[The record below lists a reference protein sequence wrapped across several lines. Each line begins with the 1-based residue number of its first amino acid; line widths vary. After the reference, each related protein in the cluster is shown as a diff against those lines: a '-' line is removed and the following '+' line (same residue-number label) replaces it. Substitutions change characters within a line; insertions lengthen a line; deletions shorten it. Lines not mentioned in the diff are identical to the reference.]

1 MEPRSGDAFASR
13 ALKKAA
19 FVFVSMPVGGAED
32 FARGVANHL
41 PPDFEAHFVCLRELG
56 KLGEEIHAA
65 GGNIHLA
72 PFYPSKMVNPL
83 KIRRFASWL
92 RTGNFAIVHSQT
104 RHAHIFAT
112 RAARLAGIPSVVHQQ
127 KTLEA
132 LPWRRRRIFAA
143 CLRRASHVIALSAQ
157 TADDLRSGFGLPREK
172 LSVVPNA
179 IDRDVFRPTSDSSQ
193 ARRSLGLPEE
203 GLLLGTVARL
213 HPDKNHAAIIKALE
227 LLAAEGRQATAVF
240 VGEGSLRGQLESLA
254 RDTGVAGRVIFA
266 GRRRPVIPWFHAMD
280 VFVLPSTWEGQPL
293 ALLQALCC
301 RVPVLASRIEGNT
314 AILGMDDPGL
324 FAPGNA
330 AALAGLLAEV
340 APGSD
345 FRRRLLDRQAGVQ
358 IPGSDDAAILL
369 KTVYHSLVR

>member
-1 MEPRSGDAFASR
+1 MEPRSGEDSAFR
-13 ALKKAA
+13 APKKIA

-32 FARGVANHL
+32 FARGVAAHL
-41 PPDFEAHFVCLRELG
+41 PPDFEGHFVCLRELG

-65 GGNIHLA
+65 GGNIHVA

-92 RTGNFAIVHSQT
+92 RRENFALVHSQT
-104 RHAHIFAT
+104 RHAHVFAT

-132 LPWRRRRIFAA
+132 LPWRRRRVFSA
-143 CLRRASHVIALSAQ
+143 CLRRAAHVIALSAQ
-157 TADDLRSGFGLPREK
+157 TAHDLRAKFGLSGEK

-179 IDRDVFRPTSDSSQ
+179 IDGDVFRPAENSVQ
-193 ARRSLGLPEE
+193 ARRLLGLPED

-213 HPDKNHAAIIKALE
+213 HPDKNHATIIEALE
-227 LLAAEGRQATAVF
+227 LLAAQGRQATAVF
-240 VGEGSLRGQLESLA
+240 VGEGALRGQLESLA
-254 RDTGVAGRVIFA
+254 RERGVAGRVIFA
-266 GRRRPVIPWFHAMD
+266 GRRRPVVPWFHAMD
-280 VFVLPSTWEGQPL
+280 VFVLASTWEGQPL

-314 AILGMDDPGL
+314 AILGTDDPGL
-324 FAPGNA
+324 FVPGDA

-340 APGSD
+340 APGHD
-345 FRRRLLDRQAGVQ
+345 FRRRLLDRQSGVQ
-358 IPGSDDAAILL
+358 IPRSHDAAAQL
-369 KTVYHSLVR
+369 KMIYHSLVR